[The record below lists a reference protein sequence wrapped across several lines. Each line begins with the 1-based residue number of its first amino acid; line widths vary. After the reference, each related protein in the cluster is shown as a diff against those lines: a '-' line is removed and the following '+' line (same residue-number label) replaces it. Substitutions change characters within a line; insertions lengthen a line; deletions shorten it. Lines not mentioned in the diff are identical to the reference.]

1 MKSSFSRTFFPVVL
15 ILLAALL
22 VMGLFFQAQVRKVM
36 QEQTMDRLEDNAQAI
51 AELAGAYYTDGT
63 ARTGEFIVNI
73 SLTNRVTDM
82 SSVICDIDGKLIL
95 CAENPMSCE
104 HQGLVINDDFVSKVI
119 TGGVVRSTGIIKGLY
134 DETRNVVA
142 VPITDDRG
150 DAIGIVISSM
160 PENKELAAVNRLSQM
175 YLLIAGFIVIFAV
188 LIAWYFIRRQSVPLK
203 AMAKAAYNF
212 GHGDLD
218 ARVDVDPGN
227 SNEIRELAV
236 AFNNM
241 AASLQQSEN
250 QRQAFVA
257 NVSHE
262 LKTPMTTISG
272 FIDGILDGTIPEE
285 KQKYY
290 LSMVSDETKRL
301 SRLVRSMLDISRLQD
316 DGGISDSKKT
326 RFDLSEAAGQVLI
339 TFEQKINEKGLNV
352 EVDFPEL
359 PVYTNACKDPIT
371 QVIYNLVDNAVKFCP
386 QDGLLGLKLKA
397 AGSKLYFSV
406 YNSGEEIPPRE
417 LPLVFDRFHK
427 LDKSRSENRDSWGL
441 GLYIVKT
448 IICSHGENIS
458 VTSKDGITEFTF
470 TLPMVN

>member
-1 MKSSFSRTFFPVVL
+1 MKSSFSKTFFPVVL
-15 ILLAALL
+15 ILLTALL
-22 VMGLFFQAQVRKVM
+22 AIGLFFQLQVRKVL
-36 QEQTMDRLEDNAQAI
+36 QEQTMDRLENNARAV
-51 AELAGAYYTDGT
+51 AELAGAYYTGEA
-63 ARTGEFIVNI
+63 ARTGEFLVNI
-73 SLTNRVTDM
+73 SLTNRVTEM
-82 SSVICDIDGKLIL
+82 SSVVCDIDGKLIL

-104 HQGLVINDDFVSKVI
+104 HQGLVISDDFVQQVVSAS
-119 TGGVVRSTGIIKGLY
+119 VVRSTGIIKGLY
-134 DETRNVVA
+134 TEARNVVA
-142 VPITDDRG
+142 VPILNDQQE
-150 DAIGIVISSM
+150 AIGIVISSM
-160 PENKELAAVNRLSQM
+160 PASEELMAVNRLSQM
-175 YLLIAGFIVIFAV
+175 YLIIAVSVVLVAV
-188 LIAWYFIRRQSVPLK
+188 LTAWYFIRRQSVPLRN
-203 AMAKAAYNF
+203 MAKTARAF
-212 GHGDLD
+212 GHGELD
-218 ARVDVDPGN
+218 ARVDVNMATSD
-227 SNEIRELAV
+227 EVRELAI

-241 AASLQQSEN
+241 ASSLQQSEN

-272 FIDGILDGTIPEE
+272 FVDGILDGTIPPE
-285 KQKYY
+285 KQEYY

-316 DGGISDSKKT
+316 EGGISEGRKT
-326 RFDLSEAAGQVLI
+326 RFDLAEAAGQVLI
-339 TFEQKINEKGLNV
+339 TFEQKINDKGLTV
-352 EVDFPEL
+352 EVDFPDH
-359 PVYTNACKDPIT
+359 PVYTNACADPIT

-397 AGSKLYFSV
+397 AGAKLYFSV
-406 YNSGEEIPPRE
+406 YNSGQTIPPQE
-417 LPLVFDRFHK
+417 LPLVFERFHK